1 MTISG
6 ASRLGHYEVIS
17 SLGAGGMGEVWR
29 ARDTRLAREVAIKVL
44 PAEVAGDPSRLRRF
58 EKEARAASAL
68 NHPNIVTI
76 YDIGTSDSVSWIAME
91 RVEGKTL
98 RELLFAGPLPS
109 KRLLHVGAQIAG
121 GLARAHEAGI
131 VHRDLKP
138 ENVMVTKDGLVKILD
153 FGLAKLTTTGSG
165 SDQGSHLPTET
176 GTSPGMVLGT
186 VGYMSPE
193 QAAGQAVDF
202 RSDQFS
208 FGSILYE
215 MATGKRAFQKGT
227 AVDTLSAI
235 LHEEPEP
242 VGQVVPQA
250 PVPLRW
256 VVERCLDKDPANRY
270 ASTRDLA
277 RDLGTL
283 RDRLSEASS
292 PDASAAV
299 APSRGLRLPAAV
311 AALALLGAVA
321 LGVFAGRPYWKSVF
335 SSRPTLRQIT
345 FRRAGIGDAR
355 FAPDG
360 QIVYSAD
367 AGAQRSPGELFS
379 VRPGTPEP
387 RSLGLPPANI
397 VAVSSSG
404 ELAILVGGAPRQGTL
419 ATVSLAGGAPRELM
433 EDVRYADWAPDGKSL
448 AVVHVA
454 GSHPRL
460 EYPIG
465 KVLYEPRG
473 WVGPIQFSRKG
484 DLIAF
489 EDNDAWVPGAKQAH
503 RLTTIDRAGKTRR
516 IADVPWEFR
525 WSPGGDELW
534 FNEIESGTTTLRSL
548 SLTGRS
554 RFLASFP
561 GDFGLHDV
569 ARDGRV
575 LLERVTQEREIVGR
589 AKGEPGERNLSWL
602 DGSVPVALSADGR
615 TLLFNE
621 IGQGGGV
628 NHAVYLRRTDG
639 SPAVRLG
646 EGQAHAL
653 SADGQWALVSPDAQA
668 DYLVLLPTGPGLPR
682 RVPLGKIRIAG
693 GGARFLPDARRIL
706 VRGSEAGHAPR
717 LYLMDV
723 ESGSSRAVT
732 PEGLSIDSAVHV
744 SPDGRKAFLSTNGG
758 QSRIWDLEGGSAEPI
773 RGIPA
778 DHYAIEWCADGKSLF
793 VRSSADVPLRVFRLE
808 LATGRLE
815 PWKEFSIADIGTGLV
830 GVIPTPDGQSYV
842 YGYTRYFSDL
852 FIAEGIR

>member
-1 MTISG
+1 MSLG
-6 ASRLGHYEVIS
+6 AGSRLGPYEVLS
-17 SLGAGGMGEVWR
+17 PLGAGGMGEVWR
-29 ARDTRLAREVAIKVL
+29 ALDTRLAREVAIKVL
-44 PAEVAGDPSRLRRF
+44 PVEVAGDASRLKRF
-58 EKEARAASAL
+58 EKEAQSASAL

-76 YDIGTSDSVSWIAME
+76 YDIGQSEAVSWIAME
-91 RVEGKTL
+91 KVEGRTL
-98 RELLFAGPLPS
+98 RETLFSGALPI
-109 KRLLHVGAQIAG
+109 KKVLPIAAQIAD
-121 GLARAHEAGI
+121 GLAKAHEAGI

-138 ENVMVTKDGLVKILD
+138 ENVMVAKDGLVKILD

-193 QAAGQAVDF
+193 QAAGQTVDF

-256 VVERCLDKDPANRY
+256 IVERCLDKDPANRY

-311 AALALLGAVA
+311 AALSLLVAIA

-345 FRRAGIGDAR
+345 FRRAGIGDAK

-360 QIVYSAD
+360 QIVYGAAAGVQGSSA
-367 AGAQRSPGELFS
+367 ELFS
-379 VRPGTPEP
+379 VRPGTPEA

-397 VAVSSSG
+397 AAVSSSG
-404 ELAILVGGAPRQGTL
+404 ELAILVGGDPSQGTL
-419 ATVSLAGGAPRELM
+419 ATVSLAGGAPRELV
-433 EDVRYADWAPDGKSL
+433 ENVRGASWAPDGRGL

-454 GSHPRL
+454 GSHPCL
-460 EYPIG
+460 EYPVG
-465 KVLYEPRG
+465 KVLYQPRG
-473 WVGPIQFSRKG
+473 WVGPIQFSPKG

-489 EDNDAWVPGAKQAH
+489 EDNDAWVPGARQAH
-503 RLTTIDRAGKTRR
+503 WLTTIDRAGKTRR
-516 IADVPWEFR
+516 IAGVPWEFR

-534 FNEIESGTTTLRSL
+534 FNEIENGTTTFRALTL
-548 SLTGRS
+548 SGRS

-589 AKGEPGERNLSWL
+589 TKGEAAERNLSWL
-602 DGSVPVALSADGR
+602 DGSVLAALSTDGR

-621 IGQGGGV
+621 VGQGGGV

-646 EGQAHAL
+646 EGQAYAL

-682 RVPLGKIRIAG
+682 RVPLGKVRIAG
-693 GGARFLPDARRIL
+693 GGATFLPDGRRIL
-706 VRGSEAGHAPR
+706 VRGTEAGHGQR
-717 LYLMDV
+717 LYLIDV
-723 ESGSSRAVT
+723 ESGAARAIT
-732 PEGLSIDSAVHV
+732 PEGISVQSEIHV
-744 SPDGRKAFLSTNGG
+744 SPDGRKAFTSTDGG
-758 QSRIWDLEGGSAEPI
+758 QSQIWDLEGGPAEPI

-793 VRSSADVPLRVFRLE
+793 VRTAAIDPLRVFRLE

-815 PWKEFSIADIGTGLV
+815 PWKEFSVADIGTGLV

-852 FIAEGIR
+852 FIAEGLK